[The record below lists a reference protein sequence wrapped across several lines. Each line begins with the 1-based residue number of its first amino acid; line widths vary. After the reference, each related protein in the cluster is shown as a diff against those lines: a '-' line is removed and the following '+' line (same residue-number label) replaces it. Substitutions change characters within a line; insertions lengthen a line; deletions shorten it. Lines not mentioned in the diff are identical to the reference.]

1 MTIETIAEQIK
12 ALTEQVAKLDAIV
25 NKTTTETTTTTTTTT
40 TEKKEKKPKKEKKEK
55 PVSSDDDKPKR
66 ISGYILFSKA
76 NRADAIETLQAAEEE
91 EVKVKSTE
99 VMKELGRMWK
109 ELDTPEREEWNTKAK
124 ATVEAA

>member
-1 MTIETIAEQIK
+1 MSMTIETLAEQLK
-12 ALTEQVAKLDAIV
+12 VLTEQVAKLDAIV
-25 NKTTTETTTTTTTTT
+25 NNTT